1 MDLSDF
7 LTSQIL
13 GFATVFARIGGV
25 FMFMPGFG
33 ESSIPVRHRL
43 ALALLLSIA
52 LSPALLIG
60 PLDLTSQAKVLA
72 VLATEV
78 TLGLWFGLTARI
90 VLSALDFAGYQI
102 GMMASL
108 ANALSPSVGAFEGA
122 TLVASTLM
130 LAGTA
135 LIFATDLHHVIIS
148 ALIRSYVV
156 FPVGGIM
163 PGDLADQIVGATAT
177 SFYVGISIVAPFY
190 VLSVV
195 LQVGLG
201 LANRLMPTMPVFF
214 VAMPVL
220 LGSGLLVLAIAVP
233 SLLSGVISALAE
245 WLGSLKF

>member
-1 MDLSDF
+1 MDLSVF
-7 LTSQIL
+7 LTSQFL
-13 GFATVFARIGGV
+13 GVAVIFARIGGV

-33 ESSIPVRHRL
+33 EASIPVRHRL

-52 LSPALLIG
+52 LAPALPAD
-60 PLDLTSQAKVLA
+60 PLDIAAPAALLSTLA
-72 VLATEV
+72 MEL

-108 ANALSPSVGAFEGA
+108 ANALSPNIGAFEGA

-135 LIFATDLHHVIIS
+135 LIFATDLHHVIIG
-148 ALIRSYVV
+148 ALMRSYDV
-156 FPVGGIM
+156 FPVGRLM
-163 PGDLADQIVGATAT
+163 PSDLAQQMVAAAAT
-177 SFYVGISIVAPFY
+177 SFYVGISVIAPFY

-220 LGSGLLVLAIAVP
+220 LASGLVVLAIAAP
-233 SLLSGVISALAE
+233 SLLSGVISTLAD
-245 WLGSLKF
+245 WLGTLRF